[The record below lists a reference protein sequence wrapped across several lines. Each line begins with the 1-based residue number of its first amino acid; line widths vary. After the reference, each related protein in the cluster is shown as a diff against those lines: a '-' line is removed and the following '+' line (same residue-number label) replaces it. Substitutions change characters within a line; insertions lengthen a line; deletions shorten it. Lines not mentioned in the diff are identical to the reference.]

1 MKSLLH
7 CVAGLLMMMAAS
19 CASTENAG
27 VLPEDELF
35 VTRKYVGDFLGYTH
49 TGPEAFGEP
58 HLIFIKTTL
67 NSTAENLSAYSRK
80 CEFAEGDR
88 LYIRRT
94 FYSEG
99 GVFGNWI
106 YQIENDSSVYYRVS
120 EFQFEDKRLVQ
131 TWY

>member
-1 MKSLLH
+1 MKSMLYYK
-7 CVAGLLMMMAAS
+7 AGLLMLLAVS

-35 VTRKYVGDFLGYTH
+35 ITRKYVGDFLDYIH
-49 TGPEAFGEP
+49 SGPEALGEP
-58 HLIFIKTTL
+58 HLIHIRTTM
-67 NSTAENLSAYSRK
+67 NGTGDNLSAYSKK
-80 CEFAEGDR
+80 CEFVKGDR

-106 YQIENDSSVYYRVS
+106 YQIENDSSVFYRVS
-120 EFQFEDKRLVQ
+120 EFQFEDKLLVQ